1 MKKSKR
7 AAEELRRQITTA
19 KKKLKDAKSFLESMA
34 ELKRFAPEML
44 GNGLSNGGPVK
55 CRDCRFEVL
64 NRLRSHGVEF
74 SAQQANDW
82 SWFKKEWDDKM
93 KTTWNKEWGLKFAEM
108 VQHLAEELEKGNA
121 SAVAD
126 FMYTETCR
134 VLSDVPTLR
143 V

>member
-1 MKKSKR
+1 M
-7 AAEELRRQITTA
+7 E
-19 KKKLKDAKSFLESMA
+19 

-44 GNGLSNGGPVK
+44 GNGLSNGGPAK

-74 SAQQANDW
+74 SAQQTNDW
-82 SWFKKEWDDKM
+82 SWFKKEWDEKM
-93 KTTWNKEWGLKFAEM
+93 KPKWNKEWGLKFAEM

-121 SAVAD
+121 SAVTD
-126 FMYTETCR
+126 FMFNETVR
-134 VLSDVPTLR
+134 VLNGVPTLQ